1 MHQILYQVHFFSH
14 NHTASSPCS
23 DARDDSLLDEYV
35 PPPAPAARKL
45 SPPPPRVATAGAPLR
60 TRSRSPGKR
69 PITVS
74 RTLSPLSS
82 ATATPA
88 GSPGRGTRASAPSLR
103 SNSNASPAPDTS
115 HIPLQQLYANAKG
128 SARDAQYVQHL
139 EQQLEQQQQHI
150 RLLAQLQTETEGHI
164 VDLRQQNA
172 QMTQELAGAARG
184 AAELELR
191 ARDMRQ
197 EQQRLLLALATEERL
212 KEGAQAEAHLC
223 RERLSHESERVA
235 GLEERGDA
243 AGRERSSLAA
253 EKAALLAK
261 VPYALCLMPYALC
274 LRSLAA
280 EKAALLAKV

>member
-23 DARDDSLLDEYV
+23 DARDDSLLDDYV
-35 PPPAPAARKL
+35 PPPAARKLSPPPPTARKL

-88 GSPGRGTRASAPSLR
+88 GSPGRGTRSSAPSLR
-103 SNSNASPAPDTS
+103 SNSNASTAPDTS
-115 HIPLQQLYANAKG
+115 HIPSQQLYTSAKG

-150 RLLAQLQTETEGHI
+150 RLLAQLQTETEGHV

-212 KEGAQAEAHLC
+212 KEAAQAEAHLS

-261 VPYALCLMPYALC
+261 VYCALCIMPYAFCLMPYA
-274 LRSLAA
+274 
-280 EKAALLAKV
+280 

>member
-1 MHQILYQVHFFSH
+1 
-14 NHTASSPCS
+14 
-23 DARDDSLLDEYV
+23 
-35 PPPAPAARKL
+35 
-45 SPPPPRVATAGAPLR
+45 
-60 TRSRSPGKR
+60 
-69 PITVS
+69 
-74 RTLSPLSS
+74 
-82 ATATPA
+82 
-88 GSPGRGTRASAPSLR
+88 
-103 SNSNASPAPDTS
+103 
-115 HIPLQQLYANAKG
+115 
-128 SARDAQYVQHL
+128 VQHL
-139 EQQLEQQQQHI
+139 EQQLEQQQHHI
-150 RLLAQLQTETEGHI
+150 RLLAQLQTETEGHV

-212 KEGAQAEAHLC
+212 KEAAQAEAHLS

-261 VPYALCLMPYALC
+261 VSNVLCLMPYAYALC
-274 LRSLAA
+274 MRSLAA
-280 EKAALLAKV
+280 EKAALLATFSADLLQSCRILEVKHGMALTKPLACNATGVAAQGAPAHVALPTNACSAAANAAASY